1 MLRFALTEIAHR
13 RTYIQ
18 LLWVHTSIL
27 TKGQKGDTSR
37 SAKLPNWQ
45 SSLESKTCYIWPRI
59 LFAFLTIFK
68 VNMVVRLRVYLSMA
82 LHCKYLHWEY
92 NFVWCN
98 LNQLVI
104 ESLTDNAII
113 PVELFADWLQSKLY
127 FQALE
132 NYIHNNYLFFCNP

>member
-1 MLRFALTEIAHR
+1 MCMLCFALTEIAHR

-68 VNMVVRLRVYLSMA
+68 VNMVVRLRVDLSMA
-82 LHCKYLHWEY
+82 LKSTLQI
-92 NFVWCN
+92 FT
-98 LNQLVI
+98 LRIQLCMVQI
-104 ESLTDNAII
+104 KPIGHTESYRQRNHT
-113 PVELFADWLQSKLY
+113 S
-127 FQALE
+127 
-132 NYIHNNYLFFCNP
+132 